1 MGEHRFFMQGLP
13 RNVSTIRFP
22 DDIARQIRLVLRL
35 KPGDR
40 VLVLDGEG
48 TSFQVQL
55 THLNERETLG
65 KVLEIHTLESG
76 LPAYIHLF
84 FPLSKREKVEWIL
97 QKGTEVGVSAFHPF
111 MSERT
116 LVQKMEASEK
126 KTSRWESIIRE
137 AAEQSRRVSLPDLF
151 PSLAFGDAVQFAADQ
166 TDRIL
171 AAWVGEEQSMIKG
184 TLADLKGPAQSI
196 PSIAVFVGPEGGF
209 SDREIDH
216 LNAQSARTV
225 SLGPHIL
232 RVETAAIL
240 FPALVL
246 HELS

>member
-1 MGEHRFFMQGLP
+1 MGEHRFFIHGLAK
-13 RNVSTIRFP
+13 NTSTIRFP

-55 THLNERETLG
+55 THINERETLG

-111 MSERT
+111 LSERT
-116 LVQKMEASEK
+116 LVQKVEASEK

-151 PSLAFGDAVQFAADQ
+151 PSLAFSDAVQFASNQ

-171 AAWVGEEQSMIKG
+171 AAWVGEEQSMIKE
-184 TLADLKGPAQSI
+184 TLADLKDSAQSI

-216 LNAQSARTV
+216 LKAQSARTV